1 MKMKRIGGFSG
12 VLQWPMLVA
21 GLLMTAGCGGGSS
34 HRQGPSIVT
43 TSLPD
48 GTIGSSYS
56 QTIQATGGVA
66 PFTWS
71 VTSGALPHNLALPG
85 SAGNSVTIS
94 GTPDRVQASVA
105 FTIQVADANG
115 QSGKQPFTVNIQSS
129 PTIAVTQSGAVQGVV
144 DGNFLRFRGIP
155 FAAPPLGNLRWK
167 PPVAPASWDGI
178 RSAANFGNRC
188 PQTDFNGGVQGDE
201 DCLTLNVYATN
212 PPASSKQPV
221 MVFFHGGGNVLGSAQ
236 DPPWDLAPP
245 LAGHGVIVVTAQ
257 YRLGILGDLAIQEL
271 TTEGN
276 GSSGNYCL
284 RDMIA
289 ALQWVHDNIAQFNG
303 DPTRVMMFGQSAG
316 ALNVQALLASPKVQ
330 GQGLITSAGMESSV
344 LPAGLLGTS
353 VADAYAF
360 YAGFVPAVGCSAPQ
374 DVLSCLRALPVN
386 TIMQRQFL
394 QFPSFM
400 GYNLDPDILPTDPFD
415 ELKLGSPVPLLIG
428 SNRDEAADLEDP
440 GVALTPSEYAT
451 AIHNQFDP
459 LLPGTGTQTGDKII
473 SLYPAASVPFDTN
486 PRYTHIDVE
495 TDYSITRPTRDLA
508 RAVAAVVGPQKQPVW
523 RYLFT
528 HQYETDPHLTVR
540 RAFHTAELY
549 FVAGLVPGNTRSVY
563 YDGTQYTPNAA
574 EGTLSNEIMD
584 YWARFAAT
592 GDPNG
597 GGAVQWL
604 PYDPGENIL
613 LLDDTI
619 ANLAGGYRNTQ
630 CDFLSTLPW
639 Q

>member
-1 MKMKRIGGFSG
+1 MEMEKIGGFSALLPWP
-12 VLQWPMLVA
+12 VLIAALLV
-21 GLLMTAGCGGGSS
+21 TAGCGSGSTPL
-34 HRQGPSIVT
+34 QGPSIVT

-71 VTSGALPHNLALPG
+71 VTSGALPHGITLPG
-85 SAGNSVTIS
+85 STGNSVAIS
-94 GTPDRVQASVA
+94 GTPDRVQPGVA
-105 FTIQVADANG
+105 FSIQVADANG
-115 QSGKQPFTVNIQSS
+115 RSGKQSYTVNIQST

-188 PQTDFNGGVQGDE
+188 PQTDFAGGVQGDE
-201 DCLTLNVYATN
+201 DCLTLNVYSTY
-212 PPASSKQPV
+212 PPASTKQPV
-221 MVFFHGGGNVLGSAQ
+221 TVFFHGGGNVLGSAQ
-236 DPPWDLAPP
+236 DPPWDVTPP

-303 DPTRVMMFGQSAG
+303 DPNHVMMFGQSAG
-316 ALNVQALLASPKVQ
+316 SINVQALLASPKVQ

-353 VADAYAF
+353 VADAYTF
-360 YAGFVPAVGCSAPQ
+360 YAGFVPAVGCSPPQ
-374 DVLSCLRALPVN
+374 DVLACLRNLPLN
-386 TIMQRQFL
+386 TIMQRQFV

-400 GYNLDPDILPTDPFD
+400 GYNLDPDILPTDPF
-415 ELKLGSPVPLLIG
+415 EKLKLGSPVPLLIG

-440 GVALTPSEYAT
+440 SLPMDASQYAM
-451 AIHNQFDP
+451 AIHTQFDP

-473 SLYPAASVPFDTN
+473 SLYPAAPVPFDTN

-523 RYLFT
+523 LYLFT
-528 HQYETDPHLTVR
+528 HQYETDPHLTIR

-597 GGAVQWL
+597 GVAVQWL
-604 PYDPGENIL
+604 PYDAGENIL

-619 ANLAGGYRNTQ
+619 ANLPGGYRNTQ